1 MVSCERAAWEDIPA
15 LKELWL
21 LCFEEKPHAAQ
32 LFFER
37 TISYTHAYKAA
48 CGKQIIAA
56 VYCVGCMLN
65 GKRAHYLCGVA
76 THPDFR
82 RQGIMRKL
90 IRFALADAENRGDAY
105 SVLFPSNEGLYR
117 FYEKLGY
124 VSRCRVTQTELKR
137 EEIGECSEL
146 TTVFPDTD
154 ELQQLCFQNNFLFWN
169 KELIR
174 FAADYYA
181 VYGVETLY
189 SADALVIAEV
199 ENGTATVL
207 YAVYRDLN
215 SLKTLLSNMKAERY
229 RLTLSGG
236 DMPFGMIQP
245 LGHNRLPDNTYI
257 GITLN

>member
-1 MVSCERAAWEDIPA
+1 
-15 LKELWL
+15 
-21 LCFEEKPHAAQ
+21 
-32 LFFER
+32 
-37 TISYTHAYKAA
+37 
-48 CGKQIIAA
+48 
-56 VYCVGCMLN
+56 
-65 GKRAHYLCGVA
+65 
-76 THPDFR
+76 
-82 RQGIMRKL
+82 MRKL
-90 IRFALADAENRGDAY
+90 IRFALADAENRGAAY